1 MHMQPASFA
10 LALLSFACALG
21 WASVYCYSAS
31 FVTERILSNGNTM
44 WSTNWFD
51 YPPELRKYVLLITLV
66 NSKKSPKK
74 RGVFFKV
81 FGVAES
87 ESGIGFALGPLVSKI
102 WLIPASMGFL

>member
-51 YPPELRKYVLLITLV
+51 YPPELRKYVLLIIAR
-66 NSKKSPKK
+66 SQRP
-74 RGVFFKV
+74 VFFT
-81 FGVAES
+81 G
-87 ESGIGFALGPLVSKI
+87 LGLIKCTMETFRAVRILHITSKLRI
-102 WLIPASMGFL
+102 NVKIIVQ